1 MAASTAKIKLTQLP
15 IFIVAKHLPTG
26 EDGEIYG
33 LELKRAMEDVIG
45 KRAEIECIQKVNGL
59 WRLIVWEKRHRELLL
74 QYGLNVR
81 GFTVT
86 LHSRNPYLGKNGEE
100 QVRLIISNVPYSIA
114 SEEIVKSLDLI
125 GLTVSA
131 KDIQWEQYRDEN
143 RNMLKTKTGRRVV
156 FIDPPITPL
165 PTQMKVAGVSTAYL
179 NYKGMQKKTK
189 QLGFRARH
197 GSESQSDESEDEKD
211 STHAVTANNEQAAA
225 LPSKT
230 IVFNHVQTDPIKELA
245 DSASLASQKG
255 ELVAGTSMDDTA
267 TVNKSMI
274 KVSQPT
280 TLNDCEE
287 TLSSKTT
294 LSSLFD
300 SNLIETFS
308 HTQSSF
314 LKEYP
319 IFSSGSSRGR
329 SSEKKDTSETA
340 RSRSE
345 SLKRPSDKA
354 IKPRP
359 KKAKRKLTSS
369 SKAMKNRLSLA
380 AALDIDEDGPTPD
393 FENNKVRLNCC
404 LKYDWYEMMWVYT

>member
-1 MAASTAKIKLTQLP
+1 MAASTAKIKSTQLP

-33 LELKRAMEDVIG
+33 LELKRAMEDIIG

-74 QYGLNVR
+74 QNGLNIR

-114 SEEIVKSLDLI
+114 SEEIIKSLDLI
-125 GLTVSA
+125 GVTVSA

-156 FIDPPITPL
+156 WIDPPITPL

-179 NYKGMQKKTK
+179 NYKGMPKKQK

-211 STHAVTANNEQAAA
+211 SNNDVTANKEQAAA
-225 LPSKT
+225 LPTAVLPTKT
-230 IVFNHVQTDPIKELA
+230 VVFNHVHTDPLNKLA
-245 DSASLASQKG
+245 DIDSLASQKG
-255 ELVAGTSMDDTA
+255 ESVAGTSM
-267 TVNKSMI
+267 
-274 KVSQPT
+274 SQPT
-280 TLNDCEE
+280 TFDDGKE
-287 TLSSKTT
+287 TLSFKTT
-294 LSSLFD
+294 SSLFD
-300 SNLIETFS
+300 SKLIETFS
-308 HTQSSF
+308 HSQSSS

-319 IFSSGSSRGR
+319 IFSSGSSRSR
-329 SSEKKDTSETA
+329 SSEKKDISETA

-345 SLKRPSDKA
+345 SLKRPSDKVPNP
-354 IKPRP
+354 KP
-359 KKAKRKLTSS
+359 KKAKRKITSS
-369 SKAMKNRLSLA
+369 TKALVNRLSLA
-380 AALDIDEDGPTPD
+380 AALAIDEDGPTPD